1 MNEVK
6 NTLVRELVQGE
17 YVTPET
23 KVIDLLVEGV
33 LCSSVNGIGHDDFT
47 MGDSFDL

>member
-1 MNEVK
+1 MNVVK
-6 NTLVRELVQGE
+6 KNLSE
-17 YVTPET
+17 YVAPEV
-23 KVIDLLVEGV
+23 KVIDLLSEGV

>member
-6 NTLVRELVQGE
+6 NTLVRESVQGE

-33 LCSSVNGIGHDDFT
+33 LCSSGLTEQFEDGA
-47 MGDSFDL
+47 FDWN

>member
-6 NTLVRELVQGE
+6 NTLVRESVQGD

-23 KVIDLLVEGV
+23 KEGV
-33 LCSSVNGIGHDDFT
+33 LCSSGLTQQFEEKDFSNGGFWD
-47 MGDSFDL
+47 